1 MINKEQLGSYSKYCS
16 EIIIDGKDKFLNRL
30 SMKLNY
36 PNTSV
41 KQGGR

>member
-1 MINKEQLGSYSKYCS
+1 MINKEQLSSYSKYCS
-16 EIIIDGKDKFLNRL
+16 EIIDGKDKFLNRL